1 MDGDGWQI
9 SEVMALLGMGR
20 RAIQR
25 SCGQNPASGDLGIVR
40 VDGGRPGRRS
50 YGADE
55 LAQLHLVNAMNQDG
69 MDLASV
75 RDAFE
80 RARSSDGVECLAE
93 RRCELDLERAEAAEA
108 RLRRDRALA
117 SRGDARRLGELVERE
132 VAAALARAGH
142 AGPFPAGWLL
152 PRLRRAVACG
162 TWEGEVPDG
171 LLAALEAPGLDLA
184 MELCLGP
191 GSFTHVLTAL
201 EDSEE

>member
-40 VDGGRPGRRS
+40 VDGGKPGRRS

-55 LAQLHLVNAMNQDG
+55 LVQLHLVNAMNQDG

-117 SRGDARRLGELVERE
+117 SRGGARRLGELVERE

-171 LLAALEAPGLDLA
+171 LLTALEAPGLDLA
-184 MELCLGP
+184 MELFLGP
-191 GSFTHVLTAL
+191 GAFAHVLTAL

>member
-40 VDGGRPGRRS
+40 VDGGKPGRRS

-152 PRLRRAVACG
+152 PRLRQAVACG

-184 MELCLGP
+184 MELFLGP
-191 GSFTHVLTAL
+191 GAFAHVLTAL

>member
-40 VDGGRPGRRS
+40 VDGGKPGRRS

-132 VAAALARAGH
+132 AATALARAGH

-152 PRLRRAVACG
+152 PPVCA
-162 TWEGEVPDG
+162 EPS
-171 LLAALEAPGLDLA
+171 LAAPGRA
-184 MELCLGP
+184 RCPMGFSPHWRPRGWTWQWSCSWGRGRSP
-191 GSFTHVLTAL
+191 TS
-201 EDSEE
+201 

>member
-40 VDGGRPGRRS
+40 VEGGKPGRRS

-80 RARSSDGVECLAE
+80 LARSSDGVECLAE

-117 SRGDARRLGELVERE
+117 SRGTRVDWASSLSGRSPPRWRGPGTRG
-132 VAAALARAGH
+132 RSRQAGFSPVC
-142 AGPFPAGWLL
+142 AEPS
-152 PRLRRAVACG
+152 
-162 TWEGEVPDG
+162 
-171 LLAALEAPGLDLA
+171 LAAPGRA
-184 MELCLGP
+184 RCPMGFSPHWRPRGWTWQWSCSWGRGRSP
-191 GSFTHVLTAL
+191 TS
-201 EDSEE
+201 